1 MPVEPS
7 AEQRAEALLDRRIL
21 ETAPDAM
28 LVVGTDGVIVYANA
42 QTEKL
47 FGHPRKDLIGATL
60 EVLLP
65 HRFRATHGAHL
76 ARFFA
81 HPTPRAMGSG
91 IVLHGLRAD
100 GTEVPIEVSLSP
112 VEADDRLLV
121 SAAIRDVSDRKRLEA
136 AALLEA
142 ARLAGA
148 VETIQDALAIYD
160 ANDRLVLCNSVF
172 RTLMGDA
179 LSGELIGRPY
189 EDILDGWLSRL
200 VFEDDAERGRYRA
213 LRLAERGSARLT
225 GDVRSVDGR
234 SLRVTSRRT
243 PDGGV
248 VETVWDLSEDVK
260 REEELREARRLAE
273 AGSEAK
279 SEFLSSMSH
288 ELRTPLNAVLG
299 FAQLLQRDRREPLS
313 PRHNARVEQILR
325 GGEHLL
331 RLIDD
336 ILDLARIEAGRVSIS
351 TEPVGVAEVLN
362 EVRNTLEP
370 LAARQGVHVVVA
382 APSPRLPMVAVD
394 RTRFVQILMNFGTN
408 AVKYNRPQG
417 SVRFTVIQ
425 LADGR
430 VRVSIADSGIGIPLA
445 EQPKLFQPFH
455 RAGQETGPIEGTGIG
470 LAISKRLAG
479 LMGAEIGFHSEPSV
493 GSTFWL
499 DLPAA
504 EADSHA
510 PVAAS
515 GAHGASSLSQV
526 AARTVLY
533 VEDNPANVAF
543 MRDLLTAFDGIELLT
558 APTAEVGLALAESHE
573 PTVILMDIHLPG
585 MNGFD
590 ALRALRAS
598 PATAEIPV
606 IALTAAASVRDRE
619 RGQAAGFYRYLTKPV
634 KVDELIAAL
643 EDLLQ

>member
-1 MPVEPS
+1 MPPEPT

-42 QTEKL
+42 QTERL
-47 FGHPRKDLIGATL
+47 FGHPRAVLLGSPL

-65 HRFRATHGAHL
+65 HRFRAAHGGHL

-81 HPTPRAMGSG
+81 NPTPRAMGSG
-91 IVLHGLRAD
+91 IELHGLRAD
-100 GTEVPIEVSLSP
+100 GREVPIEVSLSP
-112 VEADDRLLV
+112 VEAEGQLLV
-121 SAAIRDVSDRKRLEA
+121 SAAIRDISDRKRLEA

-172 RTLMGDA
+172 RALIGDA
-179 LSGELIGRPY
+179 LAGELIGRPY
-189 EDILDGWLSRL
+189 DEILDAWLSHL
-200 VFEDDAERGRYRA
+200 VFDAPEGREEYRA
-213 LRLAERGSARLT
+213 HRLNERGSARFL

-260 REEELREARRLAE
+260 REEELRAARRLAE

-313 PRHNARVEQILR
+313 PRHKARVEQILR

-351 TEPVGVAEVLN
+351 TEPVGVAEVLS

-370 LAARQGVHVVVA
+370 LAARQEVHVVVA
-382 APSPRLPMVAVD
+382 VPSARLPMVAVD

-417 SVRFTVIQ
+417 SVRFTVSQ
-425 LADGR
+425 LESGR
-430 VRVSIADSGIGIPLA
+430 VRVSVADSGIGIPLG

-470 LAISKRLAG
+470 LAISKRLAE
-479 LMGAEIGFHSEPSV
+479 LMGAEIGFDSEPGI

-504 EADSHA
+504 EPDESA
-510 PVAAS
+510 PMASAGSSAAS
-515 GAHGASSLSQV
+515 NLSTV

-543 MRDLLTAFDGIELLT
+543 LRDLLTAFEGIELLT
-558 APTAEVGLALAESHE
+558 APTAEVGLEVAAERR

-590 ALRALRAS
+590 ALAALRAA
-598 PATAEIPV
+598 PATAAIPV
-606 IALTAAASVRDRE
+606 IALTAAASHRDRE
-619 RGQAAGFYRYLTKPV
+619 RGTAAGFYRYLTKPV
-634 KVDELIAAL
+634 KVDELLTAL
-643 EDLLQ
+643 EELLA